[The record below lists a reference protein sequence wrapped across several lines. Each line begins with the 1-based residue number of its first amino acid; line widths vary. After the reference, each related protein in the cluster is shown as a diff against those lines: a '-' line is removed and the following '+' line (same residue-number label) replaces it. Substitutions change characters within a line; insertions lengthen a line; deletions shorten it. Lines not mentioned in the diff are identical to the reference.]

1 MAVTVEQIRRV
12 VTQYESR
19 GADKSA
25 ADLNAVAAAQGNV
38 AQTGATMATVTDTVT
53 KRQLDASKAADT
65 VRRKYDEEFRTLQTL
80 AREHQRLDRALQTG
94 RLSAEDYTRTLDLMH
109 ARHGVVAQ
117 AQAEMTR
124 RIQQESKALADA
136 AAVQQRYNAL
146 LGVRDDFGSDA
157 RAADIAAFAQEYDR
171 YIAKLVA
178 AKNAEQELARA
189 RAATAQSSIYQN
201 LGVRDDFGSAGRA
214 ADIAAVGEEIQR
226 LRERYVPL
234 AAVQRRYLETLQ
246 EINTAAKLGVLSEA
260 QRADAV
266 ARTKSAFAEQVVAI
280 RGVQDASGRLRLAS
294 HDLANLGYQ
303 VNDILTML
311 ASGAPPLQ
319 ILATQ
324 AGQVYQVLANQQGG
338 LVGGVKAL
346 GGSLSGM
353 VTPVGIAV
361 TALTAVGVT
370 AAAAYGTWVSAE
382 KELQAA
388 LQGRGRATGA
398 TAQELMAIAAAASQA
413 SGVTQGAARDIAS
426 SLTST
431 GQIATGFYVDLIA
444 AAEAYASI
452 TTGDVRQAGQE
463 LAEAFAEPGKGAEA
477 LNKKLNFLDD
487 TTLQYVK
494 SLDAAN
500 RTTEAQALLLDRL
513 NATLPNAEQ
522 RLTALGRAWKTLSGS
537 ISDAFANVGR
547 TINDSLEIPL
557 TQRRIAELQQ
567 SLNELPNDSILTNWK
582 RDQIQAEIDMISDQS
597 ELQRR
602 WSAQG
607 NNEAKKNKISNAG
620 GEALRGWDGR
630 YDELTRLKTQ
640 QADLQSAL
648 QAGVGDADAQ
658 KRALEGVT
666 NQIGQMTDAYGN
678 LIPQAEIV
686 RREQELQNN
695 LLAAVTPAQRAA
707 ASAALARYRAET
719 EGADSSTAA
728 AKANAAAQQEMLQA
742 SVQLTQ
748 AGRERLLS
756 AQESIAA
763 QGLEIELIGKTAGE
777 VATLRANYAAYW
789 DLKREA
795 IDNGTEVDQRQL
807 DLLKA
812 QNAELGRKVELTAR
826 AQLMADIQFERDQL
840 GRGTVDQQIASTLRS
855 AGLAVDL
862 DSADAAALRLNATL
876 SITRD
881 IAGDALSGFAR
892 DILDGADAM
901 TALENAAKRALDV
914 ILDMAMQ
921 NLAASLFGPGTG
933 GSNFLGSIVSAF
945 TGSGS
950 AGAGSVAAGGGLGP
964 LYDKGGYT
972 GSGGKYQPAGTVHR
986 GEYVFSSE
994 ATRAAGVG
1002 SLDALHRGLRGYADG
1017 GGVGMMDAL
1026 RHATG
1031 QAAGGMA
1038 GGVPS
1043 VPKVTVNIHGA
1054 PAGMSAQSSASYG
1067 QDGQLNIDVIF
1078 DQMEGRLAENVV
1090 NRRGALGAAME
1101 TSFGLNPMRGRGR

>member
-1 MAVTVEQIRRV
+1 
-12 VTQYESR
+12 
-19 GADKSA
+19 
-25 ADLNAVAAAQGNV
+25 
-38 AQTGATMATVTDTVT
+38 
-53 KRQLDASKAADT
+53 
-65 VRRKYDEEFRTLQTL
+65 
-80 AREHQRLDRALQTG
+80 
-94 RLSAEDYTRTLDLMH
+94 
-109 ARHGVVAQ
+109 
-117 AQAEMTR
+117 MTR
-124 RIQQESKALADA
+124 RLQQETKATAEA

-146 LGVRDDFGSDA
+146 LGVRDDFGTDA

-178 AKNAEQELARA
+178 AKDAEQELARA
-189 RAATAQSSIYQN
+189 RAATAQSAINQN

-246 EINTAAKLGVLSEA
+246 EINAAAKLGVLSEA

-266 ARTKSAFAEQVVAI
+266 ARTKTAFAEQVVAI
-280 RGVQDASGRLRLAS
+280 RGVQEAGGRLRLAS
-294 HDLANLGYQ
+294 HDLTNLGYQ
-303 VNDILTML
+303 VNDMLTML

-338 LVGGVKAL
+338 LTGGVKAL
-346 GGSLSGM
+346 GGSLAGL

-370 AAAAYGTWVSAE
+370 AAAAYGTWITAE

-413 SGVTQGAARDIAS
+413 SGVTQGAARDIAA

-547 TINDSLEIPL
+547 TINDSLEL
-557 TQRRIAELQQ
+557 SVSQRGLAQLQE
-567 SLNELPNDSILTNWK
+567 SLNQLPDAGFLTDWK
-582 RDQIQAEIDMISDQS
+582 RKQILADIAVVEDAMEQ
-597 ELQRR
+597 QRR

-607 NNEAKKNKISNAG
+607 NNEAQRNKISTAG
-620 GEALRGWDGR
+620 GDALRGWDGR
-630 YDELTRLKTQ
+630 YDELSRLRTQ
-640 QADLQSAL
+640 QADLQRAL

-658 KRALEGVT
+658 QRALEGVT
-666 NQIGQMTDAYGN
+666 NQIGQMTDAYGA

-686 RREQELQNN
+686 RREQELQNA
-695 LLAAVTPAQRAA
+695 LLTAVTPAQRAA

-719 EGADSSTAA
+719 EGADGSTAA

-742 SVQLTQ
+742 SVQLTL
-748 AGRERLLS
+748 AGRQRLLS
-756 AQESIAA
+756 AQEGIAA

-807 DLLKA
+807 ELLKA

-840 GRGTVDQQIASTLRS
+840 GRGPVDQQIAATLRS
-855 AGLAVDL
+855 SGLAVDL

-876 SITRD
+876 STTRD
-881 IAGDALSGFAR
+881 IAGQALSGFAR

-945 TGSGS
+945 TGG
-950 AGAGSVAAGGGLGP
+950 AGAGVGSHAGGGGLGP

-1031 QAAGGMA
+1031 QSAKGSGGS
-1038 GGVPS
+1038 GGGI
-1043 VPKVTVNIHGA
+1043 TVNVHVRNEAPGVAVSAGA
-1054 PAGMSAQSSASYG
+1054 ATQRGDDS
-1067 QDGQLNIDVIF
+1067 F
-1078 DQMEGRLAENVV
+1078 DIEMIVEQIEGKLATNVSQ
-1090 NRRGALGAAME
+1090 RRGSLSAAFE
-1101 TSFGLNPMRGRGR
+1101 GSYGLNPMKGRSR